1 MQNVEIADNSQ
12 CGANKDKNVKGTF
25 SEQHWVARISLVP
38 PCRHGE
44 GTVREGHPQGHRQ
57 PTCESFQRQH

>member
-25 SEQHWVARISLVP
+25 SEPIP
-38 PCRHGE
+38 PSRHGE